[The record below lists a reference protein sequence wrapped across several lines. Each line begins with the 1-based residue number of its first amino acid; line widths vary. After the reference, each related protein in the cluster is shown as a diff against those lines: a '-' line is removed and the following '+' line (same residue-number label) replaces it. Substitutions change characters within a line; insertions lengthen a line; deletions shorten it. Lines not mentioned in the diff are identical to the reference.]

1 MKVINVTGNN
11 VSATVDIVPDDY
23 QRLSSYAVA
32 GYSGCNGS
40 GFMQWRSHKCYYD
53 VRKPPIKPSLIGDC
67 SSSDNSLT
75 MQWNTVDCSPGRAS
89 RTGYFSL
96 KIREHDKGDGIV

>member
-11 VSATVDIVPDDY
+11 GSATVDIVLDDFR
-23 QRLSSYAVA
+23 RLSSYAVA

-40 GFMQWRSHKCYYD
+40 GFTQWRQCFYD

-67 SSSDNSLT
+67 SSTDNSLT
-75 MQWNTVDCSPGRAS
+75 VQWNTVDCSPDRPS